1 MKYWGTYR
9 YFKQEINYHIGCI
22 KRKRTPKKEAYE
34 ISGYASIFLTR
45 KSYQI
50 SCIQMICDAIKK
62 GIPQQ
67 TEKIGMLWYKSTEK
81 RIKKYPEKHF
91 CRIGVLSATF
101 NLQRTFSLPVHKT

>member
-9 YFKQEINYHIGCI
+9 YFKQENSCHIGCI
-22 KRKRTPKKEAYE
+22 KEKRTPKKEAYE

-67 TEKIGMLWYKSTEK
+67 T
-81 RIKKYPEKHF
+81 
-91 CRIGVLSATF
+91 
-101 NLQRTFSLPVHKT
+101 

>member
-1 MKYWGTYR
+1 MKYRGTYH

-50 SCIQMICDAIKK
+50 SHIQMICDAIKK

-67 TEKIGMLWYKSTEK
+67 T
-81 RIKKYPEKHF
+81 
-91 CRIGVLSATF
+91 
-101 NLQRTFSLPVHKT
+101 